1 MDVRN
6 VVKHTKTTNYI
17 HYIPKE
23 ILIIY
28 ILEIDVCIKRWLY
41 ERIWDCI
48 EMHFIVLKLI
58 SLSIKLFYF
67 DKNII
72 EILAPTMGEMRL
84 HITVVTIQKTKTLV
98 TKDQHNDFQEDMRM
112 VNYELKVTIFVI
124 YLYIDRANNKRYTKL
139 RSRYST
145 WSK

>member
-1 MDVRN
+1 
-6 VVKHTKTTNYI
+6 
-17 HYIPKE
+17 
-23 ILIIY
+23 
-28 ILEIDVCIKRWLY
+28 
-41 ERIWDCI
+41 
-48 EMHFIVLKLI
+48 MHFIVLKLI

-145 WSK
+145 